1 MLIKRIITA
10 LVLLAILLPAL
21 FFGSPNL
28 FNGLALILIAA
39 GVWEWSRMN
48 GYSQAHAIFFALDAF
63 LICWGLMYLG
73 LTRYPMPILWLIVTA
88 VWVLVSGYLLKNGIA
103 SWARIPKPLRMIAG
117 LLLICTAWLAVA
129 QLRVVGINL
138 LLSALL
144 LVWAADICAYAA
156 GRLLGGKLFGKLIDK
171 SKLAPAISPGK
182 TWEGV
187 VGGFVGVL
195 LIASFW
201 LWVDHHYVSDS
212 LSLYTLLWERGALFA
227 LLALVFLTMLAVVG
241 DLIESLVKRSAGV
254 KDSSHLL
261 PGHGGVLDRVDALL
275 PVLPAAMFFVSLL

>member
-10 LVLLAILLPAL
+10 IVLLAILLPAL

-48 GYSQAHAIFFALDAF
+48 GYSQTRAVFFALDAF
-63 LICWGLMYLG
+63 VICWGLMYVG
-73 LTRYPMPILWLIVTA
+73 LTRYPIPFYWLTITV
-88 VWVLVSGYLLKNGIA
+88 VWVLVAVYLLKNGVA
-103 SWARIPKPLRMIAG
+103 SWARVPQSLRLILG
-117 LLLICTAWLAVA
+117 VLLICSAWLAVA
-129 QLRVVGINL
+129 QLREMGINL

-156 GRLLGGKLFGKLIDK
+156 GRLLGGKLFG
-171 SKLAPAISPGK
+171 SRKLAPSISPGK

-187 VGGFVGVL
+187 LGGLVGVL
-195 LIASFW
+195 LVAYFW
-201 LWVDHHYVSDS
+201 LWVDQKYRSDS
-212 LSLYTLLWERGALFA
+212 LSLYTLLWERSIAIA
-227 LLALVFLTMLAVVG
+227 PLVLVYLTMLAVVG
-241 DLIESLVKRSAGV
+241 DLMESLVKRSAGV
-254 KDSSHLL
+254 KDSSGLL

>member
-10 LVLLAILLPAL
+10 VVLLAILLPAL

-48 GYSQAHAIFFALDAF
+48 GYSQARAIFFALDAF
-63 LICWGLMYLG
+63 VICWGLMYVG
-73 LTRYPMPILWLIVTA
+73 VTRYPLPQLWLVVAAI
-88 VWVLVSGYLLKNGIA
+88 WVLASSYLLKNGVI
-103 SWARIPKPLRMIAG
+103 SWARIPKAVRLIVG
-117 LLLICTAWLAVA
+117 VLLICTAWLAVA
-129 QLRVVGINL
+129 QLREIGINL
-138 LLSALL
+138 LLSSLL

-156 GRLLGGKLFGKLIDK
+156 GRLLGGKVFGMR
-171 SKLAPAISPGK
+171 KLAVSISPGK

-187 VGGFVGVL
+187 LGGLIGVL
-195 LIASFW
+195 LVAYFW
-201 LWVDHHYVSDS
+201 LWLDQQYLSDS
-212 LSLYTLLWERGALFA
+212 LSLYTLLWERWRWIGLI
-227 LLALVFLTMLAVVG
+227 ALVFITMLAVVG

-254 KDSSHLL
+254 KDSSGLL

-275 PVLPAAMFFVSLL
+275 PVLPIAMFFVSLV